1 MSSTPTES
9 HLGYIDQ
16 ILWNRIVFGGCAAL
30 GTLPFFG
37 WPLVLSASD
46 PNLQAIVSILTC
58 VTVFPACVLAFWHRI
73 IASIWLVTIAIL
85 SVLTNTETKI
95 YHGDRYML
103 GLLMV
108 PGLFGLISSA
118 LGWPPLV
125 GRKK

>member
-16 ILWNRIVFGGCAAL
+16 ILWSRIIFGGCAAL

-37 WPLVLSASD
+37 WPLVLSASHL
-46 PNLQAIVSILTC
+46 NLQTIVSILTC
-58 VTVFPACVLAFWHRI
+58 VTVFPACVLAFWHKI
-73 IASIWLVTIAIL
+73 IASTWLITIAIL
-85 SVLTNTETKI
+85 LVLTNTETRI

-103 GLLMV
+103 GLLAV

-118 LGWPPLV
+118 LHWPPLV
-125 GRKK
+125 DRRK